1 MMYVDI
7 SYLVAAEIGQIGRL
21 LLQPEQFLIMVLR
34 DERRKRLANEHKI
47 TLSEE
52 GEVKKEIVANSLDEL
67 LDQLKDYLD
76 ESHTKN

>member
-1 MMYVDI
+1 MD
-7 SYLVAAEIGQIGRL
+7 EIRIFGMQMFTYGWVI
-21 LLQPEQFLIMVLR
+21 QFLIMVLR